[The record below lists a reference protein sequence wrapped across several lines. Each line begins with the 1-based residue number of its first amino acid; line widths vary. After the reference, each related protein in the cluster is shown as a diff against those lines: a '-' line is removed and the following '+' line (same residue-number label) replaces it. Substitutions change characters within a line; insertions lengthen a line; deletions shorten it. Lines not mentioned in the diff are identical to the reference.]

1 MSARFS
7 HETLKRAK
15 GIKLLVLDVDGVLT
29 DGGLYYGTDGEMLKK
44 FHVHD
49 GAGIKA
55 VLGTGIQV
63 AVISS
68 RQTPTVDIRMEEL
81 GVSNVLQG
89 VQDKLES
96 LNSLV
101 KRLGIKLDAVACIG
115 DDVADIPMLRCVGL
129 AIAVANAR
137 QQVKESAHSLTSAK
151 GGSGAVREVCDLLLV
166 AR

>member
-1 MSARFS
+1 MSTRLS
-7 HETLKRAK
+7 HERAK

-68 RQTPTVDIRMEEL
+68 RQTPAVDIRMEEL
-81 GVSNVLQG
+81 GVSNVLQ
-89 VQDKLES
+89 LS
-96 LNSLV
+96 L
-101 KRLGIKLDAVACIG
+101 IHI
-115 DDVADIPMLRCVGL
+115 
-129 AIAVANAR
+129 
-137 QQVKESAHSLTSAK
+137 
-151 GGSGAVREVCDLLLV
+151 
-166 AR
+166 